1 LAENAPK
8 TPWLSKVATSLMQ
21 AIQKVINSLLSKI
34 TQLWSKIDVA
44 GIWAFAI
51 RRKWWILALA
61 VILFAADKAYDHFNP
76 PASKKGG
83 PQTVSSVI
91 VERKD
96 VPFVIEATGTITAA
110 SIVDIR
116 PQITNIVSKVN
127 ITEGQIVKKGD
138 LLFTL
143 DDRTDKANFDRAQAV
158 ANDAQR
164 QLARAKELVA
174 KNFISKAGL
183 DTAEANAAS
192 TKAAARAAEVQL
204 SFNYLRSPIDGRA
217 GIINVFPGSL
227 VQASNVVVS
236 STSST
241 ATSTTGA
248 MVTITQLDPI
258 NVAFTVPE
266 RDIPLLLKSRKDD
279 APLPVSVSIG
289 NVETTQYPG
298 LVYVIDNQVDPV
310 IGAVRLKAR
319 LENKNG
325 ALIPGQFARVKL
337 EASILSDVMLI
348 PSQAVVINPKGR
360 FVYLVEK
367 DDDKVAMKPVKVLYE
382 YQGNAVI
389 EGIDA
394 GSRVVVEGKQNLRP
408 GSKVREAKPANT
420 PKALAKPA
428 PTTAPAAPEKK

>member
-8 TPWLSKVATSLMQ
+8 TPWLSKVVSSLLQ
-21 AIQKVINSLLSKI
+21 AVQKVGNDLLSK
-34 TQLWSKIDVA
+34 TALLWSKIDFA
-44 GIWAFAI
+44 GLWAFAL

-61 VILFAADKAYDHFNP
+61 LILFAANKAYDHFNP
-76 PASKKGG
+76 PASKRGG

-96 VPFVIEATGTITAA
+96 VPFVIEATGTIAAA

-127 ITEGQIVKKGD
+127 ISEGQIVKKGD

-143 DDRTDKANFDRAQAV
+143 DDRTDKANFDRAQAL
-158 ANDAQR
+158 ANDAKR
-164 QLARAKELVA
+164 QLVRAKELVA

-183 DTAEANAAS
+183 DTAEANAVS
-192 TKAAARAAEVQL
+192 TQAAARAAEVQL

-258 NVAFTVPE
+258 NVAFIIPE

-279 APLPVSVSIG
+279 APLPVSVTIG
-289 NVETTQYPG
+289 NIETTQYPG

-337 EASILSDVMLI
+337 EASILRDVMLL

-367 DDDKVAMKPVKVLYE
+367 EEDKVVMKPVKVLYE

-389 EGIDA
+389 EGIDT
-394 GSRVVVEGKQNLRP
+394 GSRVVVEGVQNLRP
-408 GSKVREAKPANT
+408 GTKVREAKPANT

-428 PTTAPAAPEKK
+428 PTAPAAPEKK

>member
-1 LAENAPK
+1 MAENAPK
-8 TPWLSKVATSLMQ
+8 TPWLSKYLLSTIA
-21 AIQKVINSLLSKI
+21 KLLSKI
-34 TQLWSKIDVA
+34 DFA
-44 GIWAFAI
+44 NIWAFAI
-51 RRKWWILALA
+51 RRKWWILAL
-61 VILFAADKAYDHFNP
+61 VLILFAANKAYDRFYP
-76 PASKKGG
+76 PTSKKGG

-96 VPFVIEATGTITAA
+96 VPFVIEATGTIVAA
-110 SIVDIR
+110 SIVDVR
-116 PQITNIVSKVN
+116 PQITSIVKKVN

-143 DDRTDKANFDRAQAV
+143 DDRTDKANFDRAQAL

-183 DTAEANAAS
+183 DTAEANATS
-192 TKAAARAAEVQL
+192 TLAAARAAEVQL
-204 SFNYLRSPIDGRA
+204 SYNYLRSPIDGRA

-227 VQASNVVVS
+227 VQASNLVVS

-241 ATSTTGA
+241 ATSTSGA

-258 NVAFTVPE
+258 NVQFTIPE

-289 NVETTQYPG
+289 NMQATQYPG

-310 IGAVRLKAR
+310 LGAVRLKAR

-325 ALIPGQFARVKL
+325 VLIPGQFARIKL
-337 EASILSDVMLI
+337 EASTLNDVMLI
-348 PSQAVVINPKGR
+348 PSQAVVINPNGR

-367 DDDKVAMKPVKVLYE
+367 DNDQVAMKPVKVLYE
-382 YQGNAVI
+382 YQGNAAI

-420 PKALAKPA
+420 SKALAKPA
-428 PTTAPAAPEKK
+428 PTAPAAPEKK

>member
-8 TPWLSKVATSLMQ
+8 TPWLSKVATSLLQ
-21 AIQKVINSLLSKI
+21 AIQKVSNGLLSKMA
-34 TQLWSKIDVA
+34 QAWSKIDFA
-44 GIWAFAI
+44 SMWAFI
-51 RRKWWILALA
+51 LRRKWWLLALL
-61 VILFAADKAYDHFNP
+61 VILFAADKTYDHFNP
-76 PASKKGG
+76 PASKRGG

-96 VPFVIEATGTITAA
+96 VPFVIEATGTIAAA

-143 DDRTDKANFDRAQAV
+143 DDRTDKANFDRAQAL

-164 QLARAKELVA
+164 QLVRAKELVA

-192 TKAAARAAEVQL
+192 TQAAARAAEVQL

-258 NVAFTVPE
+258 NVAFIIPE

-279 APLPVSVSIG
+279 APLPVSVTIG
-289 NVETTQYPG
+289 NIETTQYPG

-319 LENKNG
+319 LDNKNG

-337 EASILSDVMLI
+337 EASTLRDVMLI

-360 FVYLVEK
+360 FVYVVEK
-367 DDDKVAMKPVKVLYE
+367 DDDKVVMKPVKVLYE

-428 PTTAPAAPEKK
+428 PTAPAAPEKK

>member
-8 TPWLSKVATSLMQ
+8 TPWLSKVASSLLQ
-21 AIQKVINSLLSKI
+21 TIQRVSNYLLSKI
-34 TQLWSKIDVA
+34 ALLWSKIDFA
-44 GIWAFAI
+44 SIWAFAI

-61 VILFAADKAYDHFNP
+61 VILFAANKAYDHFNP
-76 PASKKGG
+76 PASKRGG

-96 VPFVIEATGTITAA
+96 VPFVIEATGTIAAA

-127 ITEGQIVKKGD
+127 ISEGQIVKKGD

-143 DDRTDKANFDRAQAV
+143 DDRTDKANFDRAQAL
-158 ANDAQR
+158 ANDAKR

-192 TKAAARAAEVQL
+192 TQAAARAAEVQL

-258 NVAFTVPE
+258 NVAFIIPE
-266 RDIPLLLKSRKDD
+266 RDIPLLNAARKGDRQ
-279 APLPVSVSIG
+279 LPVTITVG
-289 NVETTQYPG
+289 DVDKTQYAG
-298 LVYVIDNQVDPV
+298 LVYVVDNQVDPV

-319 LENKNG
+319 LDNKNG

-337 EASILSDVMLI
+337 EASTLRDVMLL

-367 DDDKVAMKPVKVLYE
+367 DDDKVVMKPVKVLYE

-394 GSRVVVEGKQNLRP
+394 GSRVVVEGGQNLRP
-408 GSKVREAKPANT
+408 GTKVREAKPANT

-428 PTTAPAAPEKK
+428 PTAPAAPEKK

>member
-21 AIQKVINSLLSKI
+21 AIQKASNSLLSKI
-34 TQLWSKIDVA
+34 AQLWSKIDFSI
-44 GIWAFAI
+44 IWAFTL
-51 RRKWWILALA
+51 RRKWWLLALL
-61 VILFAADKAYDHFNP
+61 VVLFAADKTYDHFNP

-96 VPFVIEATGTITAA
+96 VPFVIEATGTIAAA

-143 DDRTDKANFDRAQAV
+143 DDRTDKANFDRAQAL

-258 NVAFTVPE
+258 NVAFIVPE

-279 APLPVSVSIG
+279 APLPVSVSVG

-360 FVYLVEK
+360 FVYVVEK
-367 DDDKVAMKPVKVLYE
+367 DDDKVVMKPVKVLYE

-408 GSKVREAKPANT
+408 GTKVREAKPANT

-428 PTTAPAAPEKK
+428 PTAPAAPEKK

>member
-8 TPWLSKVATSLMQ
+8 TPWLSKVASSLLQ
-21 AIQKVINSLLSKI
+21 TIQRVSNYLLSKI
-34 TQLWSKIDVA
+34 ALLWSKIDFA
-44 GIWAFAI
+44 SIWAFAI

-61 VILFAADKAYDHFNP
+61 IILFAANKAYDHFNP
-76 PASKKGG
+76 PASKRGG

-96 VPFVIEATGTITAA
+96 VPFVIEATGTIAAA

-127 ITEGQIVKKGD
+127 ISEGQIVKKGD

-143 DDRTDKANFDRAQAV
+143 DDRTDKANFDRAQAL
-158 ANDAQR
+158 ANDAKR

-192 TKAAARAAEVQL
+192 TQAAARAAEVQL

-258 NVAFTVPE
+258 NVAFIIPE
-266 RDIPLLLKSRKDD
+266 RDIPLLNAARKGDRQ
-279 APLPVSVSIG
+279 LPVTITVG
-289 NVETTQYPG
+289 DVDKTQYAG
-298 LVYVIDNQVDPV
+298 LVYVVDNQVDPV

-319 LENKNG
+319 LDNKNG

-337 EASILSDVMLI
+337 EASTLRDVMLL

-360 FVYLVEK
+360 FAYLVEK
-367 DDDKVAMKPVKVLYE
+367 DDDKVVMKPVKVLYE

-394 GSRVVVEGKQNLRP
+394 GSRVVVEGGQNLRP
-408 GSKVREAKPANT
+408 GTKVREAKPANT
-420 PKALAKPA
+420 SKALAKPA
-428 PTTAPAAPEKK
+428 PTAPAAPEKK

>member
-8 TPWLSKVATSLMQ
+8 TPWLSKITSSLVQ
-21 AIQKVINSLLSKI
+21 YGNSLLS
-34 TQLWSKIDVA
+34 TSAQLWSKIDFA
-44 GIWAFAI
+44 RIWAFAL

-61 VILFAADKAYDHFNP
+61 LILFAANKAYDHFNP
-76 PASKKGG
+76 PASKRGG

-96 VPFVIEATGTITAA
+96 VPFVIEATGTIVAA
-110 SIVDIR
+110 SIVDVR
-116 PQITNIVSKVN
+116 PQITSIVTKVN

-143 DDRTDKANFDRAQAV
+143 DDRTDKANFDRAKAL

-192 TKAAARAAEVQL
+192 TQAAARAAEVQL
-204 SFNYLRSPIDGRA
+204 SYNYLRSPIDGRA

-241 ATSTTGA
+241 ATSTSGA

-258 NVAFTVPE
+258 NVQFTVPE

-289 NVETTQYPG
+289 NIETTQYPG

-325 ALIPGQFARVKL
+325 ALIPGQFARIKL
-337 EASILSDVMLI
+337 EASTLRDVMLI

-367 DDDKVAMKPVKVLYE
+367 DDDKVVMKPVKVLYE

-389 EGIDA
+389 EGIET
-394 GSRVVVEGKQNLRP
+394 GSRVIVEGKQNLRP

-428 PTTAPAAPEKK
+428 PTAPAAPEKK

>member
-1 LAENAPK
+1 MAENAPK
-8 TPWLSKVATSLMQ
+8 TPWLSKFASSLLQ
-21 AIQKVINSLLSKI
+21 TIQRVSNYLLSKI
-34 TQLWSKIDVA
+34 GLLWSKIDFA
-44 GIWAFAI
+44 SIWAFAI

-61 VILFAADKAYDHFNP
+61 VILFAANKAYDHFNP
-76 PASKKGG
+76 PASKRGG

-96 VPFVIEATGTITAA
+96 VPFVIEATGTIAAA

-127 ITEGQIVKKGD
+127 ISEGQIVKKGE

-143 DDRTDKANFDRAQAV
+143 DDRTDKANFDRAQAL
-158 ANDAQR
+158 ANDAKR

-192 TKAAARAAEVQL
+192 TQAAARAAEVQL

-258 NVAFTVPE
+258 NVAFIIPE
-266 RDIPLLLKSRKDD
+266 RDIPLLNAARKGDRQ
-279 APLPVSVSIG
+279 LPVTITVG
-289 NVETTQYPG
+289 DVDKTQYAG
-298 LVYVIDNQVDPV
+298 LVYVVDNQVDPV

-319 LENKNG
+319 LDNKNG

-337 EASILSDVMLI
+337 EASTLRDVMLL

-367 DDDKVAMKPVKVLYE
+367 DDDKVVMKPVKVLYE

-394 GSRVVVEGKQNLRP
+394 GSRVVVEGGQNLRP
-408 GSKVREAKPANT
+408 GTKVREAKSANT

-428 PTTAPAAPEKK
+428 PTAPAAPEKK

>member
-1 LAENAPK
+1 
-8 TPWLSKVATSLMQ
+8 MQ
-21 AIQKVINSLLSKI
+21 VIQKVSNGLLSKI
-34 TQLWSKIDVA
+34 AQLWSKIDVA
-44 GIWAFAI
+44 SIWAFI
-51 RRKWWILALA
+51 LRRKWWLLALA
-61 VILFAADKAYDHFNP
+61 LILIAADKAYDHFNP

-96 VPFVIEATGTITAA
+96 VPFVIEATGTIAAA

-143 DDRTDKANFDRAQAV
+143 DDRTDKANFDRAKAL

-192 TKAAARAAEVQL
+192 TQAAARAAEVQL

-258 NVAFTVPE
+258 NVAFIIPE
-266 RDIPLLLKSRKDD
+266 RDIPLLSAARKGDKE
-279 APLPVSVSIG
+279 LPVTVTVG
-289 NVETTQYPG
+289 NVDKTEYAG
-298 LVYVIDNQVDPV
+298 LVYVVDNQVDPA

-337 EASILSDVMLI
+337 EASTLRDVMLL
-348 PSQAVVINPKGR
+348 PSQAVIINPKGR
-360 FVYLVEK
+360 FVYVVEK
-367 DDDKVAMKPVKVLYE
+367 DDDKVVMKPVKVLYE

-394 GSRVVVEGKQNLRP
+394 GSRVVVEGGQNLRP
-408 GSKVREAKPANT
+408 GTKVREAKPANT

-428 PTTAPAAPEKK
+428 TTAPAAPEKK

>member
-1 LAENAPK
+1 LAENVPK
-8 TPWLSKVATSLMQ
+8 IPWLSKITSSLLQ
-21 AIQKVINSLLSKI
+21 YGNSLLSKI
-34 TQLWSKIDVA
+34 AKLCSKIDFA
-44 GIWAFAI
+44 SIWAFAL

-76 PASKKGG
+76 PASKRGG

-96 VPFVIEATGTITAA
+96 VPFVIEATGTIAAA

-143 DDRTDKANFDRAQAV
+143 DDRTDKANFDRAQAL

-192 TKAAARAAEVQL
+192 TQAAARAAEVQL

-258 NVAFTVPE
+258 NVAFIIPE

-279 APLPVSVSIG
+279 APLAVSVTIG
-289 NVETTQYPG
+289 NIETTQYPG

-337 EASILSDVMLI
+337 EASTLRDVMLL
-348 PSQAVVINPKGR
+348 PSQAVIINPKGR
-360 FVYLVEK
+360 FVYVIEK
-367 DDDKVAMKPVKVLYE
+367 DDDKVVMKPVKVLYE

-394 GSRVVVEGKQNLRP
+394 GSRVVVEGGQNLRP
-408 GSKVREAKPANT
+408 GTRVREAKPTNT

-428 PTTAPAAPEKK
+428 PTAPAAPEKK

>member
-1 LAENAPK
+1 MAENAPK
-8 TPWLSKVATSLMQ
+8 TPWLSKYLLSTIA
-21 AIQKVINSLLSKI
+21 KLLSKI
-34 TQLWSKIDVA
+34 DFA
-44 GIWAFAI
+44 NIWAFAI
-51 RRKWWILALA
+51 RRKWWILAL
-61 VILFAADKAYDHFNP
+61 VLILFAANKAYDRFYP
-76 PASKKGG
+76 PTSKKGG

-96 VPFVIEATGTITAA
+96 VPFVIEATGTIVAA
-110 SIVDIR
+110 SIVDVR
-116 PQITNIVSKVN
+116 PQITSIVKKVN

-143 DDRTDKANFDRAQAV
+143 DDRTDKANFDRAQAL

-183 DTAEANAAS
+183 DTAEANATS
-192 TKAAARAAEVQL
+192 TLAAARAAEVQL
-204 SFNYLRSPIDGRA
+204 SYNYLRSPIDGRA

-227 VQASNVVVS
+227 VQASNLVVS

-241 ATSTTGA
+241 ATSTSGA

-258 NVAFTVPE
+258 NVQFTIPE

-279 APLPVSVSIG
+279 APLPVRVSIG
-289 NVETTQYPG
+289 NMQATQYPG

-310 IGAVRLKAR
+310 LGAVRLKAR

-325 ALIPGQFARVKL
+325 VLIPGQFARIKL
-337 EASILSDVMLI
+337 EASTLNDVMLI
-348 PSQAVVINPKGR
+348 PSQAVVINPNGR

-367 DDDKVAMKPVKVLYE
+367 DNDQVAMKPVKVLYE
-382 YQGNAVI
+382 YQGNAAI

-420 PKALAKPA
+420 SKALAKPA
-428 PTTAPAAPEKK
+428 PTAPAAPEKK

>member
-1 LAENAPK
+1 MAENAPK
-8 TPWLSKVATSLMQ
+8 TPWLSKVTSSLVQ
-21 AIQKVINSLLSKI
+21 HGNSLLSMI
-34 TQLWSKIDVA
+34 AQLWSKIDFA
-44 GIWAFAI
+44 RIWAFAL
-51 RRKWWILALA
+51 RRKWWLLALA
-61 VILFAADKAYDHFNP
+61 LILFAANKAYDHFNP
-76 PASKKGG
+76 PASKRGG

-96 VPFVIEATGTITAA
+96 VPFVIEATGTIVAA
-110 SIVDIR
+110 SIVDVR
-116 PQITNIVSKVN
+116 PQITSIVTKVN

-143 DDRTDKANFDRAQAV
+143 DDRTDKANFDRAQAL
-158 ANDAQR
+158 ANDAKR

-192 TKAAARAAEVQL
+192 TQAAARAAEVQL
-204 SFNYLRSPIDGRA
+204 SYNYLRSPIDGRA

-241 ATSTTGA
+241 ATSTSGA

-258 NVAFTVPE
+258 NVQFTVPE
-266 RDIPLLLKSRKDD
+266 RDIPLLLKARKDD

-298 LVYVIDNQVDPV
+298 LVFVIDNQVDPV

-325 ALIPGQFARVKL
+325 ALIPGQFARIKL
-337 EASILSDVMLI
+337 EASTLRDVMLI

-367 DDDKVAMKPVKVLYE
+367 DDDKVVMKPVKVLYE

-389 EGIDA
+389 EGIET
-394 GSRVVVEGKQNLRP
+394 GSRVIVEGKQNLRP

-428 PTTAPAAPEKK
+428 PTAPAAPEKK

>member
-8 TPWLSKVATSLMQ
+8 TPWLSKVTSSLVQ
-21 AIQKVINSLLSKI
+21 YGNSLLSTI
-34 TQLWSKIDVA
+34 AQLWSKIDFA
-44 GIWAFAI
+44 RIWAFAL
-51 RRKWWILALA
+51 RRKWWLLALA
-61 VILFAADKAYDHFNP
+61 LILFAANKAYDHFNP
-76 PASKKGG
+76 PASKRGG
-83 PQTVSSVI
+83 PQTISSVI

-96 VPFVIEATGTITAA
+96 VPFVIEATGTIVAA
-110 SIVDIR
+110 SIVDVR
-116 PQITNIVSKVN
+116 PQITSIVTKVN

-143 DDRTDKANFDRAQAV
+143 DDRTDKANFDRAQAL
-158 ANDAQR
+158 ANDAKR

-192 TKAAARAAEVQL
+192 TQATARAAEVQL
-204 SFNYLRSPIDGRA
+204 SYNYLRSPIDGRA

-241 ATSTTGA
+241 ATSTSGA

-258 NVAFTVPE
+258 NVQFTVPE
-266 RDIPLLLKSRKDD
+266 RDIPLLLKARKDD

-325 ALIPGQFARVKL
+325 ALIPGQFARIKL
-337 EASILSDVMLI
+337 EASTLRDVMLI

-360 FVYLVEK
+360 FVYVVEK
-367 DDDKVAMKPVKVLYE
+367 DDDKVAMKPIKVLYE

-389 EGIDA
+389 EGIDV
-394 GSRVVVEGKQNLRP
+394 GSRVIVEGKQNLRP
-408 GSKVREAKPANT
+408 GSKVSEAKPTNT
-420 PKALAKPA
+420 PKALVKPA
-428 PTTAPAAPEKK
+428 PTAPAAPEKK

>member
-1 LAENAPK
+1 MAENAPK
-8 TPWLSKVATSLMQ
+8 TPWLSKVTSSLVQ
-21 AIQKVINSLLSKI
+21 FGNSLLSTI
-34 TQLWSKIDVA
+34 AQLWSKIDFA
-44 GIWAFAI
+44 RIWAFAL

-61 VILFAADKAYDHFNP
+61 LILFAANKAYDHFNP
-76 PASKKGG
+76 PASKRGG

-96 VPFVIEATGTITAA
+96 VPFVIEATGTIVAA
-110 SIVDIR
+110 SIVDVR
-116 PQITNIVSKVN
+116 PQITSIVTKVN

-143 DDRTDKANFDRAQAV
+143 DERTDKANFDRAQAL
-158 ANDAQR
+158 AKDAQR

-192 TKAAARAAEVQL
+192 TQAAARAAEVQL
-204 SFNYLRSPIDGRA
+204 SYHYLRSPIDGRA

-227 VQASNVVVS
+227 VQASNIVVS

-241 ATSTTGA
+241 ATSTSGA

-258 NVAFTVPE
+258 NVQFTVPE
-266 RDIPLLLKSRKDD
+266 RDIPLLLKARKDD

-325 ALIPGQFARVKL
+325 ALIPGQFARIKL
-337 EASILSDVMLI
+337 EASTLNDVMLI

-367 DDDKVAMKPVKVLYE
+367 DDDKVVMKPVKVLYE

-394 GSRVVVEGKQNLRP
+394 GSRVIVEGKQNLRP

-428 PTTAPAAPEKK
+428 PTAPAAPEKK

>member
-8 TPWLSKVATSLMQ
+8 TPWLSKVASSLLQ
-21 AIQKVINSLLSKI
+21 YGNCILSKI
-34 TQLWSKIDVA
+34 PQLWSKIDFA
-44 GIWAFAI
+44 SIWAFI
-51 RRKWWILALA
+51 LRRKWWLLVLAA
-61 VILFAADKAYDHFNP
+61 ILFAADKTYDHFNP

-96 VPFVIEATGTITAA
+96 VPFVIEATGTIAAA

-143 DDRTDKANFDRAQAV
+143 DDRTDKANFDRAQAL

-164 QLARAKELVA
+164 QLVRAKELVA

-192 TKAAARAAEVQL
+192 TQAAARAAEVQL

-258 NVAFTVPE
+258 NVAFIVPE

-337 EASILSDVMLI
+337 EASTLNDVMLI

-367 DDDKVAMKPVKVLYE
+367 DDDKVVMKPIKVLYE

-389 EGIDA
+389 EGIEA

-428 PTTAPAAPEKK
+428 PSAPAAPEKK

>member
-1 LAENAPK
+1 
-8 TPWLSKVATSLMQ
+8 MQ
-21 AIQKVINSLLSKI
+21 YGNRLLSTI
-34 TQLWSKIDVA
+34 AQLWSKIDFA
-44 GIWAFAI
+44 SIWAFAL

-61 VILFAADKAYDHFNP
+61 LILFAANKAYDHFNP
-76 PASKKGG
+76 PASKRGG
-83 PQTVSSVI
+83 PQTISSVI

-96 VPFVIEATGTITAA
+96 VPFVIEATGTIVAA
-110 SIVDIR
+110 SIVDVR
-116 PQITNIVSKVN
+116 PQITSIVTKVN

-143 DDRTDKANFDRAQAV
+143 DDRTDKANFDRAQAL
-158 ANDAQR
+158 ANDAKR

-192 TKAAARAAEVQL
+192 TQASARAAEVQL
-204 SFNYLRSPIDGRA
+204 SYNYLRSPIDGRA

-241 ATSTTGA
+241 ATSTSGA

-258 NVAFTVPE
+258 NVQFTVPE
-266 RDIPLLLKSRKDD
+266 RDIPLLLKARKDD

-325 ALIPGQFARVKL
+325 ALIPGQFARIKL
-337 EASILSDVMLI
+337 EASTLRDVMLI

-367 DDDKVAMKPVKVLYE
+367 DDDKVVMKPVKVLYE

-389 EGIDA
+389 EGIET
-394 GSRVVVEGKQNLRP
+394 GSRVIVEGKQNLRP

-428 PTTAPAAPEKK
+428 PTAPAAPEKK

>member
-1 LAENAPK
+1 MAENAPK
-8 TPWLSKVATSLMQ
+8 TTWVSKVA
-21 AIQKVINSLLSKI
+21 ASLLQTIQRVSNYLLSTI
-34 TQLWSKIDVA
+34 TQLWSKINFA
-44 GIWAFAI
+44 SIWAFAI

-76 PASKKGG
+76 PASKRGG

-96 VPFVIEATGTITAA
+96 VPFVIEATGTIAAA

-143 DDRTDKANFDRAQAV
+143 DDRTDKANFDRAQAL
-158 ANDAQR
+158 ANDAKR

-192 TKAAARAAEVQL
+192 TQAAARAAEVQL

-258 NVAFTVPE
+258 NVAFIIPE
-266 RDIPLLLKSRKDD
+266 RDIPLLNTARKGDME
-279 APLPVSVSIG
+279 LPVTVTVG
-289 NVETTQYPG
+289 NMDKTEYAG
-298 LVYVIDNQVDPV
+298 LVYVVDNQVDPV

-319 LENKNG
+319 LDNKNG

-337 EASILSDVMLI
+337 EASTLRDVMLL
-348 PSQAVVINPKGR
+348 PSQAVIINPKGR
-360 FVYLVEK
+360 FVYLVGK
-367 DDDKVAMKPVKVLYE
+367 DDDKVVMKPVKVLYE

-394 GSRVVVEGKQNLRP
+394 GSRVVVEGGQNLRP
-408 GSKVREAKPANT
+408 GTKVREAKPANT

-428 PTTAPAAPEKK
+428 PTAPAAPEKK

>member
-1 LAENAPK
+1 MAENAPK
-8 TPWLSKVATSLMQ
+8 TPWLSKVITSLLQ
-21 AIQKVINSLLSKI
+21 AIQKVSNSLLSKI
-34 TQLWSKIDVA
+34 AQLWSKIDFA

-61 VILFAADKAYDHFNP
+61 VILFAADKTYDHFNP

-96 VPFVIEATGTITAA
+96 VPFVIEATGTIAAA

-143 DDRTDKANFDRAQAV
+143 DDRTDKANFDRAQAL

-258 NVAFTVPE
+258 NVAFIVPE

-337 EASILSDVMLI
+337 EASVLSDVMLI

-360 FVYLVEK
+360 FVYVVEK
-367 DDDKVAMKPVKVLYE
+367 DDDKVVMKPVKVLYE

-408 GSKVREAKPANT
+408 GTKVREAKPANT

-428 PTTAPAAPEKK
+428 PTAPAAPEKK

>member
-1 LAENAPK
+1 MAENAPK
-8 TPWLSKVATSLMQ
+8 TPWLSKISSTLLLTLQQYSNCLLTKTAQ
-21 AIQKVINSLLSKI
+21 A
-34 TQLWSKIDVA
+34 WSKIDFTR
-44 GIWAFAI
+44 IWAFAL
-51 RRKWWILALA
+51 RRKWWIFVLIL
-61 VILFAADKAYDHFNP
+61 ILFGADKAYDHYFP
-76 PASKKGG
+76 VASKKGG
-83 PQTVSSVI
+83 PQTITSVI
-91 VERKD
+91 VERKN
-96 VPFVIEATGTITAA
+96 VPFVIEATGSIVAA

-116 PQITNIVSKVN
+116 PQITSIVTKVN
-127 ITEGQIVKKGD
+127 ITEGQVIKKGD

-143 DDRTDKANFDRAQAV
+143 DDRTDKANFDRAQAL

-164 QLARAKELVA
+164 QLVRARELVA

-192 TKAAARAAEVQL
+192 TQAAARAAEVQL
-204 SFNYLRSPIDGRA
+204 SYHFIRSPIDGRA

-236 STSST
+236 ATSST

-258 NVAFTVPE
+258 NVQFTVPE
-266 RDIPLLLKSRKDD
+266 RDIPLLMKARKDD
-279 APLPVSVSIG
+279 APLSVSVSVG
-289 NVETTQYPG
+289 NVQSTQYPG

-319 LENKNG
+319 LENKNA

-337 EASILSDVMLI
+337 DASTLENVMLV

-360 FVYLVEK
+360 FVYIVEK
-367 DDDKVAMKPVKVLYE
+367 DEDKVAMKPVKILYE

-389 EGIDA
+389 EGIDVGA
-394 GSRVVVEGKQNLRP
+394 RVVVEGKQNLRP
-408 GSKVREAKPANT
+408 GGKVREAKPENT

-428 PTTAPAAPEKK
+428 PAAPAATEKK

>member
-8 TPWLSKVATSLMQ
+8 TPWLSKAVSSLLQ
-21 AIQKVINSLLSKI
+21 AVQKVRNDLLSK
-34 TQLWSKIDVA
+34 TALLWSKIDFA
-44 GIWAFAI
+44 SLWAFAL
-51 RRKWWILALA
+51 RRKWWIIALAL
-61 VILFAADKAYDHFNP
+61 ILFAANKAYDHFNP
-76 PASKKGG
+76 PASKRGG

-96 VPFVIEATGTITAA
+96 VPFVIEATGTIAAA

-127 ITEGQIVKKGD
+127 ISEGQIVKKGD

-143 DDRTDKANFDRAQAV
+143 DDRTDKANFDRAQAL
-158 ANDAQR
+158 ANDAKR
-164 QLARAKELVA
+164 QLVRAKELVA

-183 DTAEANAAS
+183 DTAEANAVS
-192 TKAAARAAEVQL
+192 TQAAARAAEVQL

-258 NVAFTVPE
+258 NVAFIIPE

-279 APLPVSVSIG
+279 APLPVSVTIG
-289 NVETTQYPG
+289 NIETTQYPG

-337 EASILSDVMLI
+337 EASILRDVMLL

-367 DDDKVAMKPVKVLYE
+367 EEDKVVMKPVKVLYE

-389 EGIDA
+389 EGIDT
-394 GSRVVVEGKQNLRP
+394 GSRVVVEGVQNLRP
-408 GSKVREAKPANT
+408 GTKVREAKPANT

-428 PTTAPAAPEKK
+428 PTAPAAPEKK

>member
-1 LAENAPK
+1 MAENAPK
-8 TPWLSKVATSLMQ
+8 TPWLSRLGHASLQ
-21 AIQKVINSLLSKI
+21 TLQRCSQLLS
-34 TQLWSKIDVA
+34 SVFSH
-44 GIWAFAI
+44 IWAFAL
-51 RRKWWILALA
+51 RRKWWIALLLFLLLAGQ
-61 VILFAADKAYDHFNP
+61 KAYDHFYP

-83 PQTVSSVI
+83 PQTISSVI
-91 VERKD
+91 MERKN
-96 VPFVIEATGTITAA
+96 VPFVIEATGSIVAA

-116 PQITNIVSKVN
+116 PQITSIVTKVN
-127 ITEGQIVKKGD
+127 ISEGQVIKKGD

-143 DDRTDKANFDRAQAV
+143 DDRTDKANLDRAQAL

-164 QLARAKELVA
+164 QLVRAKELVA

-192 TKAAARAAEVQL
+192 TQAAARAAEVQL
-204 SFNYLRSPIDGRA
+204 SYHYIRSPIDGRA

-236 STSST
+236 ATSST

-258 NVAFTVPE
+258 NVQFTVPE
-266 RDIPLLLKSRKDD
+266 RDIPLLMKARKDD
-279 APLPVSVSIG
+279 APLPVSVTVG
-289 NVETTQYPG
+289 NIESTQYPG
-298 LVYVIDNQVDPV
+298 FVFVIDNQVDPV

-319 LENKNG
+319 LENKKA
-325 ALIPGQFARVKL
+325 ALIPGQFARVRL
-337 EASILSDVMLI
+337 EASTLENVMLI

-360 FVYLVEK
+360 FVYIVEK
-367 DDDKVAMKPVKVLYE
+367 DDDKVVMKPVKLLYE

-389 EGIDA
+389 EGLDA
-394 GSRVVVEGKQNLRP
+394 GARVVVEGKQNLRP
-408 GSKVREAKPANT
+408 GSKVREAKPENT

-428 PTTAPAAPEKK
+428 PAAPAAPEKK

>member
-1 LAENAPK
+1 
-8 TPWLSKVATSLMQ
+8 MQ
-21 AIQKVINSLLSKI
+21 YGNSLLLTI
-34 TQLWSKIDVA
+34 ARLWSKIDFA
-44 GIWAFAI
+44 SIWAFI
-51 RRKWWILALA
+51 LRRKWWLLALA
-61 VILFAADKAYDHFNP
+61 LILFAANKAYDHFNP

-96 VPFVIEATGTITAA
+96 VPFVIEATGTIVAA
-110 SIVDIR
+110 SIVDVR
-116 PQITNIVSKVN
+116 PQITSIVTKVN

-143 DDRTDKANFDRAQAV
+143 DDRTDKANFDRAQAL
-158 ANDAQR
+158 AKDAQR

-192 TKAAARAAEVQL
+192 TQAAARAAEVQL
-204 SFNYLRSPIDGRA
+204 SYHYLRSPIDGRA

-241 ATSTTGA
+241 ATSTSGA

-258 NVAFTVPE
+258 NVQFTVPE
-266 RDIPLLLKSRKDD
+266 RDIPLLLKARKDD

-289 NVETTQYPG
+289 NMQATQYPG

-325 ALIPGQFARVKL
+325 ALIPGQFARIKL
-337 EASILSDVMLI
+337 EASTLRDVMLI

-367 DDDKVAMKPVKVLYE
+367 DDDKVVMKPVKVLYE

-394 GSRVVVEGKQNLRP
+394 GSRVIVEGKQNLRP
-408 GSKVREAKPANT
+408 GSKVREAKPVNT

-428 PTTAPAAPEKK
+428 PTAPTVPEKK

>member
-8 TPWLSKVATSLMQ
+8 TPWLSNVVSSLLQ
-21 AIQKVINSLLSKI
+21 AVQKVSSYLLSK
-34 TQLWSKIDVA
+34 TALLWSKIDFA
-44 GIWAFAI
+44 SLWAFAL
-51 RRKWWILALA
+51 RRKWWILGLAL
-61 VILFAADKAYDHFNP
+61 ILFAANKAYDHFNP
-76 PASKKGG
+76 PASKRGG

-96 VPFVIEATGTITAA
+96 VPFVIEATGTIAAA

-127 ITEGQIVKKGD
+127 ISEGQIVKKGD

-143 DDRTDKANFDRAQAV
+143 DDRTDRANFDRTQAL
-158 ANDAQR
+158 ANDAKR
-164 QLARAKELVA
+164 QLIRAKELVA

-183 DTAEANAAS
+183 DTAEANAVS
-192 TKAAARAAEVQL
+192 TQAAARAAEVQL

-258 NVAFTVPE
+258 NVAFIIPE
-266 RDIPLLLKSRKDD
+266 RDIPLLNAARKGDKQ
-279 APLPVSVSIG
+279 LPVIITVG
-289 NVETTQYPG
+289 DVDKTQYAG

-310 IGAVRLKAR
+310 IAAVRLKAR

-337 EASILSDVMLI
+337 EASILRDVMLL

-367 DDDKVAMKPVKVLYE
+367 DDDKVVMKPVKVLYE

-389 EGIDA
+389 EGIET
-394 GSRVVVEGKQNLRP
+394 GSRVVVEGVQNLRP
-408 GSKVREAKPANT
+408 GTKVREAKPANT

-428 PTTAPAAPEKK
+428 PTAPAAPEKK

>member
-1 LAENAPK
+1 MAENAPK
-8 TPWLSKVATSLMQ
+8 TP
-21 AIQKVINSLLSKI
+21 LLSKLGSSLSQALQKYAQYLLSI
-34 TQLWSKIDVA
+34 LGKVWTLA
-44 GIWAFAI
+44 L
-51 RRKWWILALA
+51 RRKWWIAGLLVLLLAGQ
-61 VILFAADKAYDHFNP
+61 KAYDHFYP

-83 PQTVSSVI
+83 PQTISSVT
-91 VERKD
+91 VERKN
-96 VPFVIEATGTITAA
+96 VPFVIEATGSIVAA

-116 PQITNIVSKVN
+116 PQITSIVTKVN
-127 ITEGQIVKKGD
+127 ISEGQVIKKGD

-143 DDRTDKANFDRAQAV
+143 DDRTDKANLDRAQAL

-164 QLARAKELVA
+164 QLVRAKELVA

-192 TKAAARAAEVQL
+192 TQAAARAAEVQL
-204 SFNYLRSPIDGRA
+204 SYHYIRSPIDGRA

-236 STSST
+236 ATSST

-248 MVTITQLDPI
+248 MVTITQLNPI
-258 NVAFTVPE
+258 NVQFTVPE
-266 RDIPLLLKSRKDD
+266 RDIPLLMKSRKDD
-279 APLPVSVSIG
+279 APLPVSVTVG
-289 NVETTQYPG
+289 NIESTQYPG
-298 LVYVIDNQVDPV
+298 FVFVIDNQVDPV

-319 LENKNG
+319 LENKNA

-337 EASILSDVMLI
+337 DASTLENVMLI

-360 FVYLVEK
+360 FVYIVEK

-382 YQGNAVI
+382 YQGNAVV
-389 EGIDA
+389 EGIDVGA
-394 GSRVVVEGKQNLRP
+394 RVVVEGKQNLRP
-408 GSKVREAKPANT
+408 GSKVREAKPENT

-428 PTTAPAAPEKK
+428 PAAPAAPEKK

>member
-1 LAENAPK
+1 MAENAPK
-8 TPWLSKVATSLMQ
+8 TPWLSKVASSLLQ
-21 AIQKVINSLLSKI
+21 TIQRVSNYLLSKI
-34 TQLWSKIDVA
+34 ALLWSKIDFA
-44 GIWAFAI
+44 SIWAFAI

-61 VILFAADKAYDHFNP
+61 VILFAANKAYDHFNP
-76 PASKKGG
+76 PASKRGG

-96 VPFVIEATGTITAA
+96 VPFVIEATGTIAAA

-127 ITEGQIVKKGD
+127 ISEGQIVKKGD

-143 DDRTDKANFDRAQAV
+143 DDRTDKANFDRAQAL
-158 ANDAQR
+158 ANDAKR

-192 TKAAARAAEVQL
+192 TQAAARAAEVQL

-258 NVAFTVPE
+258 NVAFIIPE
-266 RDIPLLLKSRKDD
+266 RDIPLLNAARKGDRQ
-279 APLPVSVSIG
+279 LPVTITVG
-289 NVETTQYPG
+289 DVDKTQYAG
-298 LVYVIDNQVDPV
+298 LVYVVDNQVDPV

-319 LENKNG
+319 LDNKNG

-337 EASILSDVMLI
+337 EASTLRDVMLL

-367 DDDKVAMKPVKVLYE
+367 DDDKVVMKPVKVLYE

-394 GSRVVVEGKQNLRP
+394 GSRVVVEGGQNLRP
-408 GSKVREAKPANT
+408 GTKVREAKPANT

-428 PTTAPAAPEKK
+428 PTAPAAPEKK

>member
-8 TPWLSKVATSLMQ
+8 TPWLSKYLLSTIA
-21 AIQKVINSLLSKI
+21 KLLSKI
-34 TQLWSKIDVA
+34 DFA
-44 GIWAFAI
+44 NIWAFAI
-51 RRKWWILALA
+51 RRKWWILAL
-61 VILFAADKAYDHFNP
+61 VLILFAANKAYDRFYP
-76 PASKKGG
+76 PTSKKGG

-96 VPFVIEATGTITAA
+96 VPFVIEATGTIVAA
-110 SIVDIR
+110 SIVDVR
-116 PQITNIVSKVN
+116 PQITSIVKKVN

-143 DDRTDKANFDRAQAV
+143 DDRTDKANFDRAQAL

-183 DTAEANAAS
+183 DTAEANATS
-192 TKAAARAAEVQL
+192 TLAAARAAEVQL
-204 SFNYLRSPIDGRA
+204 SYNYLRSPIDGRA

-227 VQASNVVVS
+227 VQASNLVVS

-241 ATSTTGA
+241 ATSTSGA

-258 NVAFTVPE
+258 NVQFTIPE

-279 APLPVSVSIG
+279 APLPVRVSIG
-289 NVETTQYPG
+289 NMQATQYPG

-310 IGAVRLKAR
+310 LGAVRLKAR

-325 ALIPGQFARVKL
+325 VLIPGQFARIKL
-337 EASILSDVMLI
+337 EASTLNDVMLI
-348 PSQAVVINPKGR
+348 PSQAVVINPNGR

-367 DDDKVAMKPVKVLYE
+367 DNDQVAMKPVKVLYE
-382 YQGNAVI
+382 YQGNAAI

-420 PKALAKPA
+420 SKALAKPA
-428 PTTAPAAPEKK
+428 PTAPAAPEKK

>member
-8 TPWLSKVATSLMQ
+8 TPWLSKVAS
-21 AIQKVINSLLSKI
+21 SLLQTIQRVSNYLLSRI
-34 TQLWSKIDVA
+34 ALLWSKIDFA
-44 GIWAFAI
+44 SIWAFAI
-51 RRKWWILALA
+51 RRKWWILALT
-61 VILFAADKAYDHFNP
+61 VILFAANKAYDHFNP
-76 PASKKGG
+76 PASKRGG

-96 VPFVIEATGTITAA
+96 VPFVIEATGTIAAA

-127 ITEGQIVKKGD
+127 ISEGQIVKKGD

-143 DDRTDKANFDRAQAV
+143 DDRTDKANFDRAQAL
-158 ANDAQR
+158 ANDAKR

-192 TKAAARAAEVQL
+192 TQAAARAAEVQL

-258 NVAFTVPE
+258 NVAFIVPE

-337 EASILSDVMLI
+337 EASTLRDVMLL

-367 DDDKVAMKPVKVLYE
+367 DDDKVVMKPVKVLYE

-394 GSRVVVEGKQNLRP
+394 GSRVIVEGKQNLRP
-408 GSKVREAKPANT
+408 GTKVREAKPANT

-428 PTTAPAAPEKK
+428 PTAPAAPEKK

>member
-8 TPWLSKVATSLMQ
+8 TPWLSKYLLSTIA
-21 AIQKVINSLLSKI
+21 KLLSKI
-34 TQLWSKIDVA
+34 DFA
-44 GIWAFAI
+44 NIWAFAI
-51 RRKWWILALA
+51 RRKWWILAL
-61 VILFAADKAYDHFNP
+61 VLILFAANKAYDRFYP
-76 PASKKGG
+76 PTSKKGG

-96 VPFVIEATGTITAA
+96 VPFVIEATGTIVAA
-110 SIVDIR
+110 SIVDVR
-116 PQITNIVSKVN
+116 PQITSIVKKVN

-143 DDRTDKANFDRAQAV
+143 DDRTDKANFDRAQAL

-183 DTAEANAAS
+183 DTAEANATS
-192 TKAAARAAEVQL
+192 TLAAARAAEVQL
-204 SFNYLRSPIDGRA
+204 SYNYLRSPIDGRA

-227 VQASNVVVS
+227 VQASNLVVS

-241 ATSTTGA
+241 ATSTSGA

-258 NVAFTVPE
+258 NVQFTIPE

-289 NVETTQYPG
+289 NMQATQYPG

-310 IGAVRLKAR
+310 LGAVRLKAR

-325 ALIPGQFARVKL
+325 VLIPGQFARIKL
-337 EASILSDVMLI
+337 EASTLNDVMLI
-348 PSQAVVINPKGR
+348 PSQAVVINPNGR

-367 DDDKVAMKPVKVLYE
+367 DNDQVAMKPVKVLYE
-382 YQGNAVI
+382 YQGNAAI

-420 PKALAKPA
+420 SKALAKPA
-428 PTTAPAAPEKK
+428 PTAPAAPEKK

>member
-1 LAENAPK
+1 MAENAPK
-8 TPWLSKVATSLMQ
+8 NPWLSKVMQ
-21 AIQKVINSLLSKI
+21 TIQKYSNWLLSKL
-34 TQLWSKIDVA
+34 TQAWSKIDFA
-44 GIWAFAI
+44 SIWAFI
-51 RRKWWILALA
+51 LRRKWWLLAL
-61 VILFAADKAYDHFNP
+61 VLILFAANKTYDHFNP
-76 PASKKGG
+76 PDSKKGG
-83 PQTVSSVI
+83 PQTISSVI

-96 VPFVIEATGTITAA
+96 VPFVIESTGTIVAA
-110 SIVDIR
+110 SIVDVR
-116 PQITNIVSKVN
+116 PQITSIVTKVN

-143 DDRTDKANFDRAQAV
+143 DDRTDKANYDRAQAL

-183 DTAEANAAS
+183 DTAQANAAS
-192 TKAAARAAEVQL
+192 TQAAARAAAVQL
-204 SFNYLRSPIDGRA
+204 SYNYLRSPIDGRA

-241 ATSTTGA
+241 ATSTSGA

-258 NVAFTVPE
+258 NVQFTVPE
-266 RDIPLLLKSRKDD
+266 RDIPLLLKARKDD

-289 NVETTQYPG
+289 NMQATQYPG

-319 LENKNG
+319 LENRNG
-325 ALIPGQFARVKL
+325 ALIPGQFARIKL
-337 EASILSDVMLI
+337 EASTLVDVMLI

-367 DDDKVAMKPVKVLYE
+367 DDDKVVMKPVKVLYE

-389 EGIDA
+389 DGIDV

-408 GSKVREAKPANT
+408 GSKVREAKPTNT

-428 PTTAPAAPEKK
+428 PTAPAAPEKK

>member
-8 TPWLSKVATSLMQ
+8 TPWLSKVTSSLVQ
-21 AIQKVINSLLSKI
+21 YGNSLLSTI
-34 TQLWSKIDVA
+34 AQLWSKIDFA
-44 GIWAFAI
+44 RIWAFAL
-51 RRKWWILALA
+51 RRKWWLLALA
-61 VILFAADKAYDHFNP
+61 LILFAANKAYDHFNP
-76 PASKKGG
+76 PASKRGG

-96 VPFVIEATGTITAA
+96 VPFVIEATGTIVAA
-110 SIVDIR
+110 SIVDVR
-116 PQITNIVSKVN
+116 PQITSIVTKVN

-143 DDRTDKANFDRAQAV
+143 DDRTDKANFDRAQAL
-158 ANDAQR
+158 ANDAKR

-192 TKAAARAAEVQL
+192 TQAAARAAEVQL
-204 SFNYLRSPIDGRA
+204 SYNYLRSPIDGRA

-241 ATSTTGA
+241 ATSTSGA

-258 NVAFTVPE
+258 NVQFTVPE
-266 RDIPLLLKSRKDD
+266 RDIPLLLKARKDD

-325 ALIPGQFARVKL
+325 ALIPGQFARIKL
-337 EASILSDVMLI
+337 EASTLNDVMLI

-367 DDDKVAMKPVKVLYE
+367 DDDKVVMKPVKVLYE

-394 GSRVVVEGKQNLRP
+394 GSRVIVEGKQNLRP
-408 GSKVREAKPANT
+408 GSKVREAKPVNT

-428 PTTAPAAPEKK
+428 PTAPAAPEKK

>member
-8 TPWLSKVATSLMQ
+8 TPWLSKVASSLLQ
-21 AIQKVINSLLSKI
+21 TIQRVSNYLLSKI
-34 TQLWSKIDVA
+34 ALLWSKIDFA
-44 GIWAFAI
+44 SIWAFAI

-61 VILFAADKAYDHFNP
+61 VILFAANKAYDHFNP
-76 PASKKGG
+76 PASKRGG

-96 VPFVIEATGTITAA
+96 VPFVIEATGTIAAA

-127 ITEGQIVKKGD
+127 ISEGQIVKKGD

-143 DDRTDKANFDRAQAV
+143 DDRTDKANFDRAQAL
-158 ANDAQR
+158 ANDAKR

-192 TKAAARAAEVQL
+192 TQAAARAAEVQL

-236 STSST
+236 SISST

-258 NVAFTVPE
+258 NIAFIIPE
-266 RDIPLLLKSRKDD
+266 RDIPLLNAARKGDRQ
-279 APLPVSVSIG
+279 LPVTITVG
-289 NVETTQYPG
+289 DVDKTQYAG
-298 LVYVIDNQVDPV
+298 LVYVVDNQVDPV

-319 LENKNG
+319 LDNKNG

-337 EASILSDVMLI
+337 EASTLRDVMLL

-360 FVYLVEK
+360 FVYLIEK
-367 DDDKVAMKPVKVLYE
+367 DDDKVVMKPVKVLYE

-394 GSRVVVEGKQNLRP
+394 GSRVVVEGGQNLRP
-408 GSKVREAKPANT
+408 GTKVREAKPANT

-428 PTTAPAAPEKK
+428 PTAPAAPEKK

>member
-8 TPWLSKVATSLMQ
+8 TPWLSKAASSLLQ
-21 AIQKVINSLLSKI
+21 YGNCILSKI
-34 TQLWSKIDVA
+34 AQLWSKIDFA
-44 GIWAFAI
+44 SIWAFAI
-51 RRKWWILALA
+51 RRKWWILALV
-61 VILFAADKAYDHFNP
+61 VILFAADKTYDHFNP

-96 VPFVIEATGTITAA
+96 VPFVIEATGTIAAA

-143 DDRTDKANFDRAQAV
+143 DDRSDKANFDRAQAL

-164 QLARAKELVA
+164 QLVRAKELVA

-192 TKAAARAAEVQL
+192 TQAAARAAEVQL

-258 NVAFTVPE
+258 NVAFIIPE
-266 RDIPLLLKSRKDD
+266 RDIPLLNAARKGDMQ
-279 APLPVSVSIG
+279 LPVTVTVG
-289 NVETTQYPG
+289 NVDKTEYAG
-298 LVYVIDNQVDPV
+298 LVYVVDNQVDPV

-319 LENKNG
+319 LDNKNG

-337 EASILSDVMLI
+337 EASTLRDVMLL
-348 PSQAVVINPKGR
+348 PSQAVIINPKGR
-360 FVYLVEK
+360 FVYLVGK
-367 DDDKVAMKPVKVLYE
+367 DDDKVVMKPVKVLYE

-394 GSRVVVEGKQNLRP
+394 GSRVVVEGGQNLRP
-408 GSKVREAKPANT
+408 GTKVLEAKPANT

-428 PTTAPAAPEKK
+428 PTAPAAPEKK

>member
-1 LAENAPK
+1 MAENAPK
-8 TPWLSKVATSLMQ
+8 TPWLSKLVSSALQT
-21 AIQKVINSLLSKI
+21 IQKVSTGLLSKI
-34 TQLWSKIDVA
+34 AQWWSKIDFA
-44 GIWAFAI
+44 SIWAFI
-51 RRKWWILALA
+51 LRRKWWLLALA
-61 VILFAADKAYDHFNP
+61 LILFAANKAYDHFNP

-96 VPFVIEATGTITAA
+96 VPFVIEATGTIVAA
-110 SIVDIR
+110 SIVDVR
-116 PQITNIVSKVN
+116 PQITSIVTKVN

-143 DDRTDKANFDRAQAV
+143 DDRTDKANFDRAQAL

-192 TKAAARAAEVQL
+192 TQAAARAAAVQL
-204 SFNYLRSPIDGRA
+204 SYNYLRSPIDGRA

-227 VQASNVVVS
+227 VQASNIVVS

-241 ATSTTGA
+241 ATSTSGA

-258 NVAFTVPE
+258 NVQFTVPE
-266 RDIPLLLKSRKDD
+266 RDIPLLLKARKDD
-279 APLPVSVSIG
+279 TPLPVSVTIG
-289 NVETTQYPG
+289 NMQATQYPG

-325 ALIPGQFARVKL
+325 ALIPGQFARIKL
-337 EASILSDVMLI
+337 EASTLSDVMLI

-389 EGIDA
+389 EGIET
-394 GSRVVVEGKQNLRP
+394 GSRVIVEGKQNLRP

-428 PTTAPAAPEKK
+428 PTAPAAPEKK

>member
-1 LAENAPK
+1 MAENAPK
-8 TPWLSKVATSLMQ
+8 TPWLSKY
-21 AIQKVINSLLSKI
+21 LLSTIAK
-34 TQLWSKIDVA
+34 LWSKIDFA
-44 GIWAFAI
+44 NIWAFAI
-51 RRKWWILALA
+51 RRKWWILAL
-61 VILFAADKAYDHFNP
+61 VLILFAANKAYDRFYP
-76 PASKKGG
+76 PTSKKGG

-96 VPFVIEATGTITAA
+96 VPFVIEATGTIVAA
-110 SIVDIR
+110 SIVDVR
-116 PQITNIVSKVN
+116 PQITSIVKKVN

-143 DDRTDKANFDRAQAV
+143 DDRTDKANFDRAQAL

-183 DTAEANAAS
+183 DTAEANATS
-192 TKAAARAAEVQL
+192 TLAAARAAEVQL
-204 SFNYLRSPIDGRA
+204 SYNYLRSPIDGRA

-227 VQASNVVVS
+227 VQASNLVVS

-241 ATSTTGA
+241 ATSTSGA

-258 NVAFTVPE
+258 NVQFTIPE

-279 APLPVSVSIG
+279 APLPVRVSIG
-289 NVETTQYPG
+289 NMQATQYPG

-310 IGAVRLKAR
+310 LGAVRLKAR

-325 ALIPGQFARVKL
+325 VLIPGQFARIKL
-337 EASILSDVMLI
+337 EASTLNDVMLI
-348 PSQAVVINPKGR
+348 PSQAVVINPNGR

-367 DDDKVAMKPVKVLYE
+367 DNDQVAMKPVKVLYE
-382 YQGNAVI
+382 YQGNAAI

-420 PKALAKPA
+420 SKALAKPA
-428 PTTAPAAPEKK
+428 PTAPAAPEKK

>member
-1 LAENAPK
+1 MAENVPK
-8 TPWLSKVATSLMQ
+8 IPWLSKITSSLLQ
-21 AIQKVINSLLSKI
+21 YGNSLLSKI
-34 TQLWSKIDVA
+34 AKLCSKIDFA
-44 GIWAFAI
+44 SIWAFAL

-76 PASKKGG
+76 PASKRGG

-96 VPFVIEATGTITAA
+96 VPFVIEATGTIAAA

-143 DDRTDKANFDRAQAV
+143 DDRTDKANFDRAQAL

-192 TKAAARAAEVQL
+192 TQAAARAAEVQL

-258 NVAFTVPE
+258 NVAFIIPE

-279 APLPVSVSIG
+279 APLAVSVTIG
-289 NVETTQYPG
+289 NIETTQYPG

-337 EASILSDVMLI
+337 EASTLRDVMLL
-348 PSQAVVINPKGR
+348 PSQAVIINPKGR
-360 FVYLVEK
+360 FVYVIEK
-367 DDDKVAMKPVKVLYE
+367 DDDKVVMKPVKVLYE

-394 GSRVVVEGKQNLRP
+394 GSRVVVEGGQNLRP
-408 GSKVREAKPANT
+408 GTRVREAKPTNT

-428 PTTAPAAPEKK
+428 PTAPAAPEKK

>member
-1 LAENAPK
+1 MAENAPK
-8 TPWLSKVATSLMQ
+8 TP
-21 AIQKVINSLLSKI
+21 LLSKLGSSLSQALQKYAQCLLSI
-34 TQLWSKIDVA
+34 LGKVWTLA
-44 GIWAFAI
+44 L
-51 RRKWWILALA
+51 RRKWWIAGLLVLLLAGQ
-61 VILFAADKAYDHFNP
+61 KAYDHFYP

-83 PQTVSSVI
+83 PQTISSVI
-91 VERKD
+91 VERKN
-96 VPFVIEATGTITAA
+96 VPFVIEATGSIVAA

-116 PQITNIVSKVN
+116 PQITSIVTKVN
-127 ITEGQIVKKGD
+127 ISEGQVIKKGD

-143 DDRTDKANFDRAQAV
+143 DDRTDKANLDRAQAL

-164 QLARAKELVA
+164 QLVRAKELVA

-192 TKAAARAAEVQL
+192 TQAAARAAEVQL
-204 SFNYLRSPIDGRA
+204 SYHYIRSPIDGRA

-236 STSST
+236 ATSST

-248 MVTITQLDPI
+248 MVTITQLNPI
-258 NVAFTVPE
+258 NVQFTVPE
-266 RDIPLLLKSRKDD
+266 RDIPLLMKSRKDD
-279 APLPVSVSIG
+279 APLPVSVTVG
-289 NVETTQYPG
+289 NIESTQYPG
-298 LVYVIDNQVDPV
+298 FVFVIDNQVDPV

-319 LENKNG
+319 LENKNT

-337 EASILSDVMLI
+337 DASTLENVMLI

-360 FVYLVEK
+360 FVYIVEK

-389 EGIDA
+389 EGIDVGA
-394 GSRVVVEGKQNLRP
+394 RVVVEGKQNLRP
-408 GSKVREAKPANT
+408 GSKVREAKPENT

-428 PTTAPAAPEKK
+428 PAAPAAPEKK

>member
-8 TPWLSKVATSLMQ
+8 TPWLSKIATSLLQ
-21 AIQKVINSLLSKI
+21 SIQKVSNGLLSKMA
-34 TQLWSKIDVA
+34 QAWSKIDFA
-44 GIWAFAI
+44 SMWAFI
-51 RRKWWILALA
+51 LRRKWWLLALL
-61 VILFAADKAYDHFNP
+61 VILFAADKTYDHFNP
-76 PASKKGG
+76 PASKRGG

-96 VPFVIEATGTITAA
+96 VPFVIEATGTIAAA

-143 DDRTDKANFDRAQAV
+143 DDRTDKANFDRAQAL

-164 QLARAKELVA
+164 QLVRAKELVA

-192 TKAAARAAEVQL
+192 TQAAARAAEVQL

-258 NVAFTVPE
+258 NVAFIIPE

-279 APLPVSVSIG
+279 APLPVSVTIG
-289 NVETTQYPG
+289 NIETTQYPG

-319 LENKNG
+319 LDNKNG

-337 EASILSDVMLI
+337 EASTLRDVMLI

-360 FVYLVEK
+360 FVYVVEK
-367 DDDKVAMKPVKVLYE
+367 DDDKVVMKPIKVLYE

-428 PTTAPAAPEKK
+428 PTAPAAPEKK

>member
-1 LAENAPK
+1 MAENAPK
-8 TPWLSKVATSLMQ
+8 TPWLSKAVSSLLQ
-21 AIQKVINSLLSKI
+21 AVQKVRNDLLSK
-34 TQLWSKIDVA
+34 TALLWSKIDFA
-44 GIWAFAI
+44 SLWAFAL
-51 RRKWWILALA
+51 RRKWWIIALAL
-61 VILFAADKAYDHFNP
+61 ILFAANKAYDHFNP
-76 PASKKGG
+76 PASKRGG

-96 VPFVIEATGTITAA
+96 VPFVIEATGTIAAA

-127 ITEGQIVKKGD
+127 ISEGQIVKKGD

-143 DDRTDKANFDRAQAV
+143 DDRTDKANFDRAQAL
-158 ANDAQR
+158 ANDAKR
-164 QLARAKELVA
+164 QLVRAKELVA

-183 DTAEANAAS
+183 DTAEANAVS
-192 TKAAARAAEVQL
+192 TQAAARAAEVQL

-258 NVAFTVPE
+258 NVAFIIPE

-279 APLPVSVSIG
+279 APLPVSVTIG
-289 NVETTQYPG
+289 NIETTQYPG

-337 EASILSDVMLI
+337 EASILRDVMLL

-367 DDDKVAMKPVKVLYE
+367 EEDKVVMKPVKVLYE

-389 EGIDA
+389 EGIDT
-394 GSRVVVEGKQNLRP
+394 GSRVVVEGVQNLRP
-408 GSKVREAKPANT
+408 GTKVREAKPANT

-428 PTTAPAAPEKK
+428 PTAPAAPEKK